1 MDKLKTGGRGPM
13 RVESKSFDFMAQI
26 QPSSLVKVAREAG
39 VALSTASLAL
49 RGSPLVK
56 AATAVRIKEVAERL
70 GYQADLRVGSL
81 MARIRR
87 AKAGRDRERL
97 AFVWVSASRADTR
110 REWFCKVTFAGAKQR
125 AEALGCAL
133 EEFWLHEEG
142 MTAGRLEKILV
153 TRGITGVVFSAP
165 LREMEVAVDWHW
177 PHFAAAIIGN
187 SEFHPPLHRA
197 GHYHYRSMWT
207 AMENVRAAG
216 CVRPAAVL
224 HEPHHRRIHGVHQA
238 AFVANHPTP
247 GRALAMGRFGL
258 PESEAETRAWLEKIK
273 ADALIFVVGASPER
287 VKMLRGIPALKAL
300 VTLASP
306 RPELPGID
314 MREDLIAASAVDL
327 VIAQLHRNERGVP
340 VHPTTLL
347 LEGEWR
353 G

>member
-1 MDKLKTGGRGPM
+1 M
-13 RVESKSFDFMAQI
+13 RVESKPFDFMAKI

-56 AATAVRIKEVAERL
+56 AATAARVKAVAERL

-110 REWFCKVTFAGAKQR
+110 REWFARLTFEGASRR
-125 AEALGCAL
+125 AAELGCVL
-133 EEFWLHEEG
+133 EEFWLDDEG
-142 MTAGRLEKILV
+142 MTAARLEKILV

-165 LREMEVAVDWHW
+165 LRDMEVTVEWNW
-177 PHFAAAIIGN
+177 RQFAAAIIGN
-187 SEFHPPLHRA
+187 SEFHPSLHRA

-216 CVRPAAVL
+216 CLRPAAVL

-238 AFVANHPTP
+238 AFLANHPLP
-247 GRALAMGRFGL
+247 KQALAMARFGM
-258 PESEAETRAWLEKIK
+258 PENATETRAWLAKVK
-273 ADALIFVVGASPER
+273 ADALICVVRPSDESLRALRAIPE
-287 VKMLRGIPALKAL
+287 LKRI
-300 VTLASP
+300 VTLASATA
-306 RPELPGID
+306 ELPGID
-314 MREDLIAASAVDL
+314 MREDLVAASAVDL
-327 VIAQLHRNERGVP
+327 VVAQLHRNERGVP
-340 VHPTTLL
+340 AHPTTLL
-347 LEGEWR
+347 LEGEWKE
-353 G
+353 